1 MKVQEV
7 TFCSLPMFFSA
18 WRISYPNT
26 ENVKHHVR
34 TVLFAYPELTSTLIN
49 QRKETPLYTT
59 YLEYIN
65 YITLEKQLPQDKRQQ
80 NRYQESQQL
89 NLERQ
94 LNILQKIQKKHQEL
108 QKFQQLRQQNYID
121 LKYNLQSQDRI
132 QDFLKLYQERQQEL
146 QEQEKLI
153 QNQIQTHRTKT
164 SKLFQ

>member
-1 MKVQEV
+1 M
-7 TFCSLPMFFSA
+7 
-18 WRISYPNT
+18 
-26 ENVKHHVR
+26 
-34 TVLFAYPELTSTLIN
+34 
-49 QRKETPLYTT
+49 
-59 YLEYIN
+59 
-65 YITLEKQLPQDKRQQ
+65 EKQLPQDIRQQ

-108 QKFQQLRQQNYID
+108 QKFEQLRQQNYID